1 MLTHSRRRLLL
12 PVLICLIFL
21 LLLPLISLG
30 EEENSFT
37 VTKDGESSE
46 YDFPIRTLPFP
57 MRKGTVIIFLQIR
70 TFPFTSVRLLRP
82 SAGTRP
88 LTPPSGVWF
97 RPW

>member
-12 PVLICLIFL
+12 PVLICLVFL

-46 YDFPIRTLPFP
+46 YDFFDPDSALC
-57 MRKGTVIIFLQIR
+57 LLY
-70 TFPFTSVRLLRP
+70 TSP
-82 SAGTRP
+82 SPRDISGSRM
-88 LTPPSGVWF
+88 PSSA
-97 RPW
+97 